1 MPDVANVLKEEIS
14 RIARKEIRARVDPL
28 KKQVIELRRRLRAA
42 EATLLQL
49 QKTTNKTANTVSRQ
63 SGAIVP
69 DVEETRQIRISAN
82 AVKKLRTRLRLT
94 QAQMAQLVDVSTNT
108 VVRWEQGTSSP
119 RGGSRAVIASMRSM
133 GIKQV
138 KKQLEKMA

>member
-1 MPDVANVLKEEIS
+1 MPDVAIVLKEEIS

-28 KKQVIELRRRLRAA
+28 KKQVVDLRRRLRAA

-69 DVEETRQIRISAN
+69 DVEETRQIRISPN
-82 AVKKLRTRLRLT
+82 SVKKLRTRLRLT

>member
-1 MPDVANVLKEEIS
+1 MPDVAIVLKEEIS

-28 KKQVIELRRRLRAA
+28 KKQVVDLRRRLRAA
-42 EATLLQL
+42 ETTILQL

-69 DVEETRQIRISAN
+69 DVEETSQVRISAN

-94 QAQMAQLVDVSTNT
+94 QPQMAQLVDVSTNT

-119 RGGSRAVIASMRSM
+119 RGGSQAVIASMRSM

>member
-1 MPDVANVLKEEIS
+1 VPDVANVLKEEIS

>member
-1 MPDVANVLKEEIS
+1 MPDVAIVLKEEIS

-28 KKQVIELRRRLRAA
+28 KKQVIDLRRRLRAA

-69 DVEETRQIRISAN
+69 DVEETRQIRISPN
-82 AVKKLRTRLRLT
+82 SVKKLRTRLRLT

>member
-1 MPDVANVLKEEIS
+1 MPDVAIVLKEEIS

-28 KKQVIELRRRLRAA
+28 KKQVIDLRRRLRAA

-49 QKTTNKTANTVSRQ
+49 QKTTNKTANTASRQ

-69 DVEETRQIRISAN
+69 DVEETRQIRISPN
-82 AVKKLRTRLRLT
+82 SVKKLRTRLRLT

-119 RGGSRAVIASMRSM
+119 RDGSRAVIASMRSM
-133 GIKQV
+133 GVKQV

>member
-1 MPDVANVLKEEIS
+1 MPDVAIVLKEEIS

-28 KKQVIELRRRLRAA
+28 KKQVVDLRRRLRAA
-42 EATLLQL
+42 EATILQL

-69 DVEETRQIRISAN
+69 DVEETRQIRISPN
-82 AVKKLRTRLRLT
+82 SVKKLRTRLRLT

>member
-1 MPDVANVLKEEIS
+1 MPDVAIVLKEEIS

-69 DVEETRQIRISAN
+69 DVEETRQIRISPN
-82 AVKKLRTRLRLT
+82 SVKKLRTRLRLT

>member
-1 MPDVANVLKEEIS
+1 MPDVAIVLKEEIS

-28 KKQVIELRRRLRAA
+28 KKQVIDLRRRLRTA
-42 EATLLQL
+42 ETTILQL

-69 DVEETRQIRISAN
+69 DVEETRQIRISADS
-82 AVKKLRTRLRLT
+82 VKKLRTRLRLT
-94 QAQMAQLVDVSTNT
+94 QAHMAQLVDVSTNT

-119 RGGSRAVIASMRSM
+119 RGGSRAVMASMRSM
-133 GIKQV
+133 GVKQV

>member
-1 MPDVANVLKEEIS
+1 VPDVAIVLKEEIS

-28 KKQVIELRRRLRAA
+28 KKQVIDLRRRLRAA

-69 DVEETRQIRISAN
+69 DVEETRQIRISPN
-82 AVKKLRTRLRLT
+82 SVKKLRTRLRLT

>member
-1 MPDVANVLKEEIS
+1 MPDVAIVLKEEIS
-14 RIARKEIRARVDPL
+14 RIARKEIRVRVDPL
-28 KKQVIELRRRLRAA
+28 KKQVVDLRRRLRAA
-42 EATLLQL
+42 ETTILQL
-49 QKTTNKTANTVSRQ
+49 QKTTNKTTNTVSRQ

-69 DVEETRQIRISAN
+69 DVEETRQIRISPN
-82 AVKKLRTRLRLT
+82 SVKKLRTRLRLT

>member
-1 MPDVANVLKEEIS
+1 MPDVAIVLKEEIS
-14 RIARKEIRARVDPL
+14 RIARKEIRVRVDPL
-28 KKQVIELRRRLRAA
+28 KKQVVDLRRRLRAA
-42 EATLLQL
+42 ETTILQL
-49 QKTTNKTANTVSRQ
+49 QKTTNKTTNTVSRQ

-69 DVEETRQIRISAN
+69 DVEETRQIRISPN
-82 AVKKLRTRLRLT
+82 SVKKLRTRLRLT

-133 GIKQV
+133 GVKQV

>member
-1 MPDVANVLKEEIS
+1 VLKEEIS

-28 KKQVIELRRRLRAA
+28 KKQVIDLRRRLRAA

-69 DVEETRQIRISAN
+69 DVEETRQIRISPN
-82 AVKKLRTRLRLT
+82 SVKKLRTRLRLT

>member
-1 MPDVANVLKEEIS
+1 VPDVAIVLKEEIS

-69 DVEETRQIRISAN
+69 DVEETRQIRISPN
-82 AVKKLRTRLRLT
+82 SVKKLRTRLRLT